1 METTSA
7 HAPQLSRS
15 MLDDAT
21 PETATK
27 PPKSLDG
34 SVVVHVIELF
44 SPMAK
49 SNKVCVVVVRVAN
62 DVQII
67 S

>member
-1 METTSA
+1 
-7 HAPQLSRS
+7 